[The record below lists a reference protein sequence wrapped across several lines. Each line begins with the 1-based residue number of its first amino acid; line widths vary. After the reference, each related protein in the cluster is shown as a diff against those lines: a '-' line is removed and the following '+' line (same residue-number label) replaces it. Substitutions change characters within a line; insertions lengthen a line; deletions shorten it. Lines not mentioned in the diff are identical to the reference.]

1 MTTPR
6 TCLLLSL
13 SLGLLACDTT
23 QPDPGPEP
31 PIRELVDGC
40 DGSRLAARDPDPGQ
54 RGPWAVGTRSLEV
67 GDLWVDVLYP
77 AAPGS
82 ETGAVPMVADL
93 RDGLPESQRP
103 LVTDAKNPEVRCDC
117 FSDLPLDTE
126 AGPYPV
132 IFFVHGTASW
142 RTQSLS
148 LMTHWASRGFIVAA
162 ADHPGLWLADL
173 LAGICGEPVGA
184 RQDLNRDL
192 RQLHDAFSRPS
203 GGLSFIAGHVNFDR
217 MAVAGHSAGASA
229 ASGAGDLPGIQTVI
243 SLAGNRSVVPNPNLS
258 SALFLGGMADEVI
271 PFSQTQRAHSETA
284 QTSRLM
290 GITGGGHLIFSDICE
305 LTNSD
310 GQNLVEIA
318 SEAGVCGTQFA
329 SQLFDC
335 AASSIPPAEAKRL
348 VNIASTWVL
357 ERDLHCA
364 VQPTDF
370 EVLADEEWIEVL
382 EVRD

>member
-1 MTTPR
+1 MKTIR
-6 TCLLLSL
+6 ACLLLSL
-13 SLGLLACDTT
+13 SVLMLGCD
-23 QPDPGPEP
+23 PVPPEP
-31 PIRELVDGC
+31 PSPPVLRDLVPGC
-40 DGSRLAARDPDPGQ
+40 DGSRLAARDPDPSQ
-54 RGPWAVGTRSLEV
+54 RGPWTVGARSLEI
-67 GDLWVDVLYP
+67 GDLWVEVLYP

-82 ETGAVPMVADL
+82 EAGATPMEADL
-93 RDGLPESQRP
+93 RDGLPESQRA
-103 LVTDAKNPEVRCDC
+103 LVTDEKNPEVRCDC
-117 FSDLPLDTE
+117 FSDLPLDKE

-192 RQLHDAFSRPS
+192 RQLHEAFQLGS
-203 GGLSFIAGHVNFDR
+203 GGLAFLADHVNLDR
-217 MAVAGHSAGASA
+217 IAVAGHSAGASA
-229 ASGAGDLPGIQTVI
+229 AAGAGDLPGVQTVI
-243 SLAGNRSVVPNPNLS
+243 SLAGNRSVIPNPDLR
-258 SALFLGGMADEVI
+258 SALFLGGMTDQVI
-271 PFSQTQRAHSETA
+271 PFSQTQRAYTETA
-284 QTSRLM
+284 QTSRLL

-318 SEAGVCGTQFA
+318 TEAGVCGTQFA

-335 AASSIPPAEAKRL
+335 AASTIPPAEAKRL
-348 VNIASTWVL
+348 VNTASTWVL
-357 ERDLHCA
+357 EQDLHCA
-364 VQPTDF
+364 VGASDF
-370 EVLADEEWIEVL
+370 EMLVDDDWIEVL
-382 EVRD
+382 EVKD